1 MSFKREGDNEELLNN
16 LKHQRV
22 RGLLSSHIPEEEAKL
37 LSNGRLTCLIC
48 QHRPVFDNVTVLSV
62 HRRGKRHL
70 NELSRY
76 IKCKQEYDIKQIKEK
91 QLKELQQSA
100 EKESQQS
107 LDVGQESRDCPPPF
121 SRRMFVQS
129 ISLGSGGK
137 KCQTS
142 KQSGHKVNRKFF
154 LEVPSTE
161 KRLTILKSGNNSQQ
175 SASSA
180 VRHYLKSLPR
190 KTPIEKVIENCRDNY
205 GEQPNKQCE
214 HRGEV
219 TSPQSH
225 LVPETHTSNALT
237 TPKLEE
243 KLVQYELQLRMSG
256 WIKDAY
262 GNWTKDPEVE
272 FDSDED
278 AVPPPPPQCLLK

>member
-22 RGLLSSHIPEEEAKL
+22 RGLLSSHIPEDEVKL

-48 QHRPVFDNVTVLSV
+48 QHRPIFDNVTVLSV

-70 NELSRY
+70 YELSRY
-76 IKCKQEYDIKQIKEK
+76 IKCKQEYDLKQIKAK

-107 LDVGQESRDCPPPF
+107 LDTGQESGDCRPLL
-121 SRRMFVQS
+121 SRKMFVQS

-137 KCQTS
+137 KCQTL
-142 KQSGHKVNRKFF
+142 KQSGHKGSRKTF
-154 LEVPSTE
+154 LEVPSIE
-161 KRLTILKSGNNSQQ
+161 KHRTVLKSSNNTQQ

-190 KTPIEKVIENCRDNY
+190 KRPIEKVIENCRDNY
-205 GEQPNKQCE
+205 GGTPNKQCE
-214 HRGEV
+214 LREEV
-219 TSPQSH
+219 TSSPQSH
-225 LVPETHTSNALT
+225 PVLPETNSADALT
-237 TPKLEE
+237 TPKPEE
-243 KLVQYELQLRMSG
+243 KSVEYEIQLRMSG

-262 GNWTKDPEVE
+262 GNWIKDPEVE

-278 AVPPPPPQCLLK
+278 AVPPP